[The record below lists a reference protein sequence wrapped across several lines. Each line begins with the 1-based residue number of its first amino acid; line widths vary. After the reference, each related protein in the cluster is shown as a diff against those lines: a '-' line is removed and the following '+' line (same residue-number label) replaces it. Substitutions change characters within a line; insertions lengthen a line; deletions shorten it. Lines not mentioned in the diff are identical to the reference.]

1 MLERTARDNQGW
13 TIKCHALKVGLSLE
27 KDFRK
32 LGEARRVRKTS
43 LRRSEQ

>member
-13 TIKCHALKVGLSLE
+13 TIKGRALQEGLSVE
-27 KDFRK
+27 KDFRE

>member
-13 TIKCHALKVGLSLE
+13 TIKGRARKEGLSVE
-27 KDFRK
+27 KK